1 MNFVC
6 CQREK
11 LALLILKICGLL
23 HSSDNLSI
31 KRILSNITQACDQI
45 SFRCSLLI
53 VHDLIELLDHRHDD
67 GERLAAA
74 KDGSGIGAYRLNR
87 DGITCVKR

>member
-11 LALLILKICGLL
+11 LALLILKICRRFHALDDL
-23 HSSDNLSI
+23 AV
-31 KRILSNITQACDQI
+31 KRVHGNITQACYQI